1 MELQKLGKI
10 DRHWGYEIVWAN
22 NEKYSGKILVFE
34 KAGSKTTLTLTKE
47 RQKSWFV
54 QHGRFKLIFIDI
66 KTGKGGETII
76 EEGKTV
82 DIAEMSPH
90 SLEALTPNS
99 MIFEVGTADRIDDN
113 FKLSPD
119 DAVQMSGEELK

>member
-99 MIFEVGTADRIDDN
+99 MIFEVGTADDINDN

>member
-1 MELQKLGKI
+1 MNITPIGKN
-10 DRHWGYEIVWAN
+10 DKTWGYEIVWAN
-22 NEKYSGKILVFE
+22 NEYYCGKILVFE
-34 KAGSKTTLTLTKE
+34 KAGSKTTLSLSKE
-47 RQKSWFV
+47 RKRSWFV

-66 KTGKGGETII
+66 STGRGGETII

-99 MIFEVGTADRIDDN
+99 MIFEVGMPDNVKDN

-119 DAVQMSGEELK
+119 DVVRTSSEELK

>member
-10 DRHWGYEIVWAN
+10 DKHWGYEIVWAN
-22 NEKYSGKILVFE
+22 NEFYCGKILVFE
-34 KAGSKTTLTLTKE
+34 KAGSKTTLTLTKN
-47 RQKSWFV
+47 RKRSWFV

-66 KTGKGGETII
+66 ATGKGGETII

-99 MIFEVGTADRIDDN
+99 MIFEVGMPDDIKDN

-119 DAVQMSGEELK
+119 DVLQTSSEELK